1 MSCSSHTIN
10 LFPNEDFFYDII
22 NSVPVG
28 ILILDNN
35 TNIFDNDNKIIFSNS
50 LAKKLLLINKDNDF
64 KNFCFIAKQCKEYY
78 F

>member
-1 MSCSSHTIN
+1 MSCSSYTMN

-35 TNIFDNDNKIIFSNS
+35 NNIFDNDNKIIFSNS
-50 LAKKLLLINKDNDF
+50 LAKKLLLINKYN
-64 KNFCFIAKQCKEYY
+64 
-78 F
+78 